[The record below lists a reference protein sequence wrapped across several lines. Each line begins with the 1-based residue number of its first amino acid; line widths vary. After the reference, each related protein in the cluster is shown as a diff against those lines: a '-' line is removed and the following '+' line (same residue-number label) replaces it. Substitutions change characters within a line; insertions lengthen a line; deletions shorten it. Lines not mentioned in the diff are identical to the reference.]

1 MGELLLIIRQ
11 FEADDL
17 PKIHAFFDQMGEE
30 STKFF
35 NTNDVNRQFAVKFVT
50 EKNKSIYELEH
61 LFNIF
66 ESYID

>member
-35 NTNDVNRQFAVKFVT
+35 NTNDVNRQFAADILVDGDRT
-50 EKNKSIYELEH
+50 MQLGRCSP
-61 LFNIF
+61 
-66 ESYID
+66 S